1 MIVRVLRKLLFFL
14 FRIKIVGEL
23 QLKGDRNIII
33 ANHQSFL
40 DGLILGLALPISPIF
55 VINTQIAQR
64 PIINF
69 LLKLSDYL
77 VIDPTNPMGI
87 KTIIRLIEH
96 GKTVVIFPEGRITT
110 TGGLMKIYE
119 GGAFVAAK
127 TGANI
132 LPVIINGAHF
142 SPLSRMPQEHP
153 RQWLPQITLTYC
165 VPQTL
170 NVDHYA
176 SSSQQHAAAGEAM
189 RVLMQHSIYE
199 SRTSSTLFNAFLNAM
214 KEYGPKR
221 RVLEDTKLIEYSY
234 KDLLKMSLALGRL
247 VSKHTQTGETVG
259 ILMPTAVPTLALL
272 LGFGAFG
279 RIPAMLNFT
288 AGVDSLKSSC
298 AAACVHTIITSRAF
312 IEQAKIENKIE
323 ALKSLTIVYLE
334 DLKTQFTLFDKLWL
348 MGYALHFPKYASCNQ
363 IPQATAT
370 VLFTS
375 GSEGLPKGVVL
386 SHNSLLANIA
396 QIRSMFDLSTDD
408 KVLNV
413 LPMFHSFGLTAGTLL
428 PLFGGMKIF
437 LYPSPL
443 HYKTIP
449 EVAYDRSCT
458 VLLGTNSFLGQ
469 YAQNAHVYDFY
480 NLRYVVAGAEKLSQ
494 NVRDLWFE
502 KFGLRIFEGYGAT
515 EAAPVIAV
523 NSKMAYKSGTVG
535 QLLPGISHIL
545 TSVEG
550 IDEGGVL
557 HVRGGNLMSGYLRS
571 TNPGILEKPSS
582 SVGEGW
588 YDTGDIV
595 TIDNEGY
602 VRIIGRVKRFA
613 KIAGEMVSL
622 ESVEILAQ
630 NASPDFIHAASSKND
645 ENRGETIILFTTD
658 PNLKRDILI
667 KSAKSLGFAEITVPK
682 KIQYVTDIPLLGT
695 GKTDYVTLKAMA
707 SELT

>member
-1 MIVRVLRKLLFFL
+1 MLKTLLRKLLFFL

-23 QLKGDRNIII
+23 KLQGDRNIII

-40 DGLILGLALPISPIF
+40 DGLILGLVLPISPIF

-127 TGANI
+127 TGSNI
-132 LPVIINGAHF
+132 LPIVINGAHF

-153 RQWLPQITLTYC
+153 RRLLPQITVTYC
-165 VPQTL
+165 APQRL
-170 NVDHYA
+170 NVDHYT
-176 SSSQQHAAAGEAM
+176 SSSQQHADAGEAM
-189 RVLMQHSIYE
+189 RALMQHSIYE
-199 SRTSSTLFNAFLNAM
+199 ARTSNTLFEAFLLAM
-214 KEYGPKR
+214 KEYGPAR
-221 RVLEDTKLIEYSY
+221 RVLEDTKLIECSY
-234 KDLLKMSLALGRL
+234 KDVLKMSLALGRL
-247 VSKHTQTGETVG
+247 VSKHTQQHETVG
-259 ILMPTAVPTLALL
+259 ILMPTAVPTLALI

-298 AAACVHTIITSRAF
+298 AAACVNTIITSRAF
-312 IEQAKIENKIE
+312 IEQAKLENKLE
-323 ALKSLTIVYLE
+323 ALKALTIIYLE
-334 DLKTQFTLFDKLWL
+334 DLKPQFTLMDKLWL
-348 MGYALHFPKYASCNQ
+348 MGYALHFPKHASCDQ
-363 IPQATAT
+363 TPSAPAT

-386 SHNSLLANIA
+386 SHNALLANIA

-449 EVAYDRSCT
+449 EIAYDRSCT
-458 VLLGTNSFLGQ
+458 VLFGTNSFLGQ

-494 NVRDLWFE
+494 SVRDLWFE

-535 QLLPGISHIL
+535 QLLPGISYIL

-557 HVRGGNLMSGYLRS
+557 HVSGGNLMSGYLRS

-582 SVGEGW
+582 SAGEGW

-595 TIDNEGY
+595 TVDDQGY
-602 VRIIGRVKRFA
+602 IRIIGRVKRFA

-630 NASPDFIHAASSKND
+630 SASPDFIHAASSKND
-645 ENRGETIILFTTD
+645 ENRGETIILFTTSPD
-658 PNLKRDILI
+658 LKRDTLI
-667 KSAKSLGFAEITVPK
+667 KIAKSLGFGEITVPK
-682 KIQYVTDIPLLGT
+682 KIQFIADIPLLGS
-695 GKTDYVTLKAMA
+695 GKTDYVTLKSMA
-707 SELT
+707 SALE